1 MKPTKILVADGNS
14 SFLLGAMASLSQLPH
29 VEIVGCNA
37 TAAEAVSQVAAHAA
51 DVLVVDADTL
61 GPAGWQA
68 LRRLLARPGRPRVV
82 VTSEDLESQNC
93 ALARAAGVDVCLCKD
108 ELGEKLFPAVDVMT
122 PSHAARHHVVPLLEP
137 STPDPAQPE
146 NWKADHCLG
155 EPK

>member
-51 DVLVVDADTL
+51 DVLVVDGDTL

-82 VTSEDLESQNC
+82 VTSDDLESQNC
-93 ALARAAGVDVCLCKD
+93 ELARAAGVDVCLCKD
-108 ELGEKLFPAVDVMT
+108 ELGEKLFPAVDAMSPPQT
-122 PSHAARHHVVPLLEP
+122 ARHHVVPLPEP

-146 NWKADHCLG
+146 NWKAAHCIG

>member
-108 ELGEKLFPAVDVMT
+108 ELGDKLFPAVGAMSSPQTTT
-122 PSHAARHHVVPLLEP
+122 PYVAPPPVA
-137 STPDPAQPE
+137 STPDAAQSE
-146 NWKADHCLG
+146 DWKTDHCIG
-155 EPK
+155 EPQ